1 MGGLIV
7 DKELRQELERINLK
21 LSFYEWQIDYGGLD
35 LDFKKVVQERI
46 ENLKDKKS
54 SLNAFRL
61 N

>member
-1 MGGLIV
+1 M
-7 DKELRQELERINLK
+7 DKDLRQELERINLK

-61 N
+61 S